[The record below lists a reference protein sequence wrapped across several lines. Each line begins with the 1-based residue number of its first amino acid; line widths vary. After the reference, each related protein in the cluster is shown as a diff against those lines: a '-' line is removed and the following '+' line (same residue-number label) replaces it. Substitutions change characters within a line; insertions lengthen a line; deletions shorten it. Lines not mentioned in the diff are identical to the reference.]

1 MNEAFEIKTYDT
13 DILIIGGGTA
23 GCYAAYV
30 AGLSGT
36 YDVVIAEKA
45 NIKRSGCLAAGV
57 NAINAYITEGR
68 TPMDYVNYAK
78 NDAKGI
84 VREDL
89 LLSMSEGLNEVTN
102 VLEENGLVIL
112 KDENGKYVTRGNRN
126 IKINGENIK
135 PILADMAAR
144 QKNVTVLNH
153 VNITDYLVCEN
164 EIYGA
169 IGFDVDKKTVY
180 VIHAKTV
187 LVATGGAAG
196 LYRPNN
202 PGFSRHKMWYPPF
215 NTGAGYAM
223 GIEAGAEMT
232 TFEMRFI
239 ALRCKDTIAPTGT
252 IAQGVHAKQ
261 MNGLGEIYETKYG
274 VATCERV
281 YGTTKENQEGR
292 GPCYLKTDEISAE
305 QEEDLY
311 KAYLNMAPSQTL
323 KWLEGGQGPKSQNVE
338 IEGTE
343 PYIVGGHTASGYWV
357 DDTRATTIK
366 GLYAAG
372 DVAGGAPQKYVTGAI
387 VEGKIASES
396 MERFLEERKFQTKDA
411 AYFTEKI
418 QDIIDGYAHYFSN
431 VPSLISVEQAEET
444 MQKIMDTYAG
454 GIGSSYQFNETGLA
468 LAKEQLESLIPV
480 VEALH
485 AENMDDLL
493 QIYEIKER
501 MTVCFSVIAHLLAR
515 KETRWHSFAEN
526 MSHPDEDDAYKEY
539 VNSYKK
545 DGAIHI
551 VERRLVDA
559 DHRLVFQFDEKN
571 QCMAGGER
579 Q

>member
-1 MNEAFEIKTYDT
+1 MSKMLGIETIDT
-13 DILIIGGGTA
+13 DVLIIGGGTA

-30 AGLSGT
+30 LGQNEK
-36 YDVVIAEKA
+36 YDVLIAEKA

-57 NAINAYITEGR
+57 NAINAYITKGR
-68 TPMDYVNYAK
+68 VPMDYVNYAK
-78 NDAKGI
+78 QDAKGI

-89 LLSMSEGLNEVTN
+89 LLSMSEGLNEVTKD
-102 VLEENGLVIL
+102 LEDNGLVIL
-112 KDENGKYVTRGNRN
+112 KDENGEYVTRGNRN

-135 PILADMAAR
+135 PILADMAVR
-144 QKNVTVLNH
+144 QKRVHVKNH
-153 VNITDYLVCEN
+153 INITEYIVEHN
-164 EIYGA
+164 EILGA
-169 IGFDVDKKTVY
+169 IGFDVDSKTAY
-180 VIHAKTV
+180 VIRARAV

-223 GIEAGAEMT
+223 GINAGAEMT

-274 VATCERV
+274 VATSERV

-292 GPCYLKTDEISAE
+292 GPCYLKTDEISRQ
-305 QEEDLY
+305 QEDELY

-323 KWLEGGQGPKSQNVE
+323 KWLEGGQGPATQNVE

-343 PYIVGGHTASGYWV
+343 PYIVGGHTASGYWI
-357 DDTRATTIK
+357 DDNRQTTIK

-387 VEGKIASES
+387 VEGKIAGES
-396 MERFLEERKFQTKDA
+396 ISRYLDETPLQEPVGYDLEERIHSCIRGYEHYLSNKD
-411 AYFTEKI
+411 
-418 QDIIDGYAHYFSN
+418 
-431 VPSLISVEQAEET
+431 SLITIEQVEET

-454 GIGSSYQFNETGLA
+454 GIGSNYQFNETGLD
-468 LAKEQLESLIPV
+468 LAKEKLEGLLPV
-480 VEALH
+480 VDSLH
-485 AENMDDLL
+485 ACDMDDLL

-501 MTVCFSVIAHLLAR
+501 ITVCFSVIAHLKAR

-526 MSHPDEDDAYKEY
+526 MNYPKESTQFNKY
-539 VNSYKK
+539 INSYKAN
-545 DGAIHI
+545 GEIHI
-551 VERRLVDA
+551 VEKELIDS
-559 DHRLVFQFDEKN
+559 DHRLIFSFDENNKIV
-571 QCMAGGER
+571 AGGELR
-579 Q
+579 